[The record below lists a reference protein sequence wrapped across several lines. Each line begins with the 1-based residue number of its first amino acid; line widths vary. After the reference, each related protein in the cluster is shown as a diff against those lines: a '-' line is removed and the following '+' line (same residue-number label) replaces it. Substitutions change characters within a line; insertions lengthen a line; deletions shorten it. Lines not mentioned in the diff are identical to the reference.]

1 MSYRVE
7 VSPLKDYALI
17 NLRGGTPVTANWE
30 AALDVTFPKAAHT
43 AMINE
48 VFSVLSLASDHWW
61 VRTALKNEDELFHRL
76 SEAVSG
82 EHAAVTVVTDHFQ
95 GFSVKGPDAVAVL
108 RQGFSLDLRRLDSG
122 QCTRGGFARCGAT
135 LQVVESGRAYELFVE
150 ASYSEYAELWL
161 KMAQGHTF

>member
-1 MSYRVE
+1 MSYQVD
-7 VSPLKDYALI
+7 VSSLADYALI
-17 NLRGGTPVTANWE
+17 NLRGETRVTTNWE

-43 AMINE
+43 ALISDT
-48 VFSVLSLASDHWW
+48 FSVLSLASDHWW
-61 VRTALKNEDELFHRL
+61 VRTGLKHEDELFHKL
-76 SEAVSG
+76 SHAASG
-82 EHAAVTVVTDHFQ
+82 EYAAVTVVTDHFQ

-135 LQVVESGRAYELFVE
+135 LQVIESGRAYELFVE
-150 ASYSEYAELWL
+150 SSYSEYVERWL

>member
-1 MSYRVE
+1 MSYQVD
-7 VSPLKDYALI
+7 VSFLADYALI
-17 NLRGGTPVTANWE
+17 NLRGETQVTANWE

-43 AMINE
+43 ALISDT
-48 VFSVLSLASDHWW
+48 FSVLSLSSDHWW
-61 VRTALKNEDELFHRL
+61 VRTGLKHEDELFHKL
-76 SEAVSG
+76 SHAVSG

-95 GFSVKGPDAVAVL
+95 GFSVKGPDALAVL

-150 ASYSEYAELWL
+150 SSYSEYVERWL

>member
-1 MSYRVE
+1 MSYQVE
-7 VSPLKDYALI
+7 VSSLVDYALI
-17 NLRGGTPVTANWE
+17 NLRGKAQVITNWE
-30 AALDVTFPKAAHT
+30 AALDVVFPKAPHT
-43 AMINE
+43 AVINE
-48 VFSVLSLASDHWW
+48 AFSVLSLASDHWW
-61 VRTALKNEDELFHRL
+61 VRTALKSEDELSRKL
-76 SEAVSG
+76 SQAVSG

-95 GFSVKGPDAVAVL
+95 GFSIKGPDAVAVL

-150 ASYSEYAELWL
+150 ASYSEYVERWL

>member
-7 VSPLKDYALI
+7 VSPVKDYALI
-17 NLRGGTPVTANWE
+17 NLRGGTPVTTNWE

-43 AMINE
+43 AVITE
-48 VFSVLSLASDHWW
+48 AFSVLSLASDHWW

-135 LQVVESGRAYELFVE
+135 LQVVESDRAYELFVE
-150 ASYSEYAELWL
+150 ASYSEYAERWL
-161 KMAQGHTF
+161 KMAQGYTF

>member
-1 MSYRVE
+1 MSYQVE
-7 VSPLKDYALI
+7 VSSLAHYALI
-17 NLRGGTPVTANWE
+17 NLRGETQVTTNWE
-30 AALDVTFPKAAHT
+30 AVLDVTFPKSAHT
-43 AMINE
+43 ALISRA
-48 VFSVLSLASDHWW
+48 FSILSLASDHWW

-76 SEAVSG
+76 LEAVSG

-95 GFSVKGPDAVAVL
+95 GFSIKGPDAVAVL
-108 RQGFSLDLRRLDSG
+108 RQGFSLDLRRLESG

-150 ASYSEYAELWL
+150 ASYSEYVERWL

>member
-1 MSYRVE
+1 MSYQVE

-17 NLRGGTPVTANWE
+17 NLRGNSQVTANWE

-43 AMINE
+43 ALINE
-48 VFSVLSLASDHWW
+48 AFSVLSLASDHWW

-95 GFSVKGPDAVAVL
+95 GFSIKGPDAVAVL
-108 RQGFSLDLRRLDSG
+108 RQGFSLDLRFLDSG

-135 LQVVESGRAYELFVE
+135 LQVVEAGTHYEIFVE
-150 ASYSEYAELWL
+150 ASYGDYVSAWL
-161 KMAQGHTF
+161 ANASGRV